1 MDAVAVNRLESEP
14 DILYELKQLE
24 RCQREKKERQIVGAD
39 AVKVFKISTNSNWD
53 YSRQLPTMPNGLQG
67 KEFNVIFHSD
77 KNVAGLSVH
86 AKYEIVGAPNARL
99 SINTIGQFVSDPK
112 NQKFTVRVEHFG
124 NEVVKIKFFVIATG
138 RGSLNVV

>member
-1 MDAVAVNRLESEP
+1 MAVNRLESEP

-24 RCQREKKERQIVGAD
+24 RCQCEKKERQIVGAD

>member
-1 MDAVAVNRLESEP
+1 MAVNRLESEP

-53 YSRQLPTMPNGLQG
+53 YSRQLPTMTNGLQG